1 MITMAI
7 TVKDIH
13 EKEFSKQVRG
23 YSIDEVDDFLDELA
37 EQMEAMIKENR
48 AAVAEAEAAKA
59 ELNQLKSE
67 TPVTS
72 TAVAAPV
79 VVAEAAKTVDIAVP
93 AQPVQQANTIDEPQ
107 YFKNLETTLRETLIS
122 AQRLADETVAEA
134 RKKANAMIA
143 SAEEQAA
150 NVTAAAK
157 AEVETQKSE
166 AEELK
171 KAAEDYRA
179 RFMRLLEEQAHILKA
194 DESLFTK

>member
-1 MITMAI
+1 MAI

-48 AAVAEAEAAKA
+48 EALAEAEAAKA
-59 ELNQLKSE
+59 ELAQIKAEKL
-67 TPVTS
+67 
-72 TAVAAPV
+72 AAPV
-79 VVAEAAKTVDIAVP
+79 VVAEEPKSIVAVAP
-93 AQPVQQANTIDEPQ
+93 AQPVQQTAAIDEPQ

-122 AQRLADETVAEA
+122 AQRLADETVADA

-157 AEVETQKSE
+157 AEVESHKSE

-179 RFMRLLEEQAHILKA
+179 RFLRLLEDQAHILKA
-194 DESLFTK
+194 DDSLFAK

>member
-1 MITMAI
+1 MAI

-48 AAVAEAEAAKA
+48 EALAEAEAAKA
-59 ELNQLKSE
+59 ELAQIKAE
-67 TPVTS
+67 KTA
-72 TAVAAPV
+72 AVAAPV
-79 VVAEAAKTVDIAVP
+79 VVAEEPKSIVAVAP
-93 AQPVQQANTIDEPQ
+93 AQPVQQSAAIDEPQ

-122 AQRLADETVAEA
+122 AQRLADETVADA

-157 AEVETQKSE
+157 AEVETHKSE

-179 RFMRLLEEQAHILKA
+179 RFLRLLEDQAHILKA
-194 DESLFTK
+194 DDSLFAK

>member
-1 MITMAI
+1 MRENLKMSQ
-7 TVKDIH
+7 
-13 EKEFSKQVRG
+13 ELKELR
-23 YSIDEVDDFLDELA
+23 
-37 EQMEAMIKENR
+37 
-48 AAVAEAEAAKA
+48 EAAA
-59 ELNQLKSE
+59 Q
-67 TPVTS
+67 
-72 TAVAAPV
+72 
-79 VVAEAAKTVDIAVP
+79 AKAVP
-93 AQPVQQANTIDEPQ
+93 APVAESAVVAVESAPEKAEVSAINEPQ

-122 AQRLADETVAEA
+122 AQRLADETVADA

-179 RFMRLLEEQAHILKA
+179 RFLRLLEDQAHILKA
-194 DESLFTK
+194 DDSLFAK

>member
-1 MITMAI
+1 MAI

-48 AAVAEAEAAKA
+48 EALAEAEAAKA
-59 ELNQLKSE
+59 ELAQIKAEKAASPA
-67 TPVTS
+67 T
-72 TAVAAPV
+72 VAAPV
-79 VVAEAAKTVDIAVP
+79 VVAEAPKSIVAVAP
-93 AQPVQQANTIDEPQ
+93 AQPVQQSAAIDEPQ

-122 AQRLADETVAEA
+122 AQRLADETVADA

-157 AEVETQKSE
+157 AEVETHKSE

-179 RFMRLLEEQAHILKA
+179 RFLRLLEDQAHILKA
-194 DESLFTK
+194 DDSLFAK